1 METCDLLSQA
11 VGGINWWRFT
21 AATVVCIA
29 CGAMWYSVL
38 FPRTWA
44 RVFKIDTEGVTSA
57 SMMRSFGLQI
67 LATVVY
73 GFALWVLAALSVWIA
88 IIALA
93 GFCAWEKGNLSF
105 DFSRT
110 KDFFTA
116 ALIRVGYT
124 FLAGMIFIIFAL
136 L

>member
-11 VGGINWWRFT
+11 VGGINWWRFA

-73 GFALWVLAALSVWIA
+73 GFALWVLAALSAWIA